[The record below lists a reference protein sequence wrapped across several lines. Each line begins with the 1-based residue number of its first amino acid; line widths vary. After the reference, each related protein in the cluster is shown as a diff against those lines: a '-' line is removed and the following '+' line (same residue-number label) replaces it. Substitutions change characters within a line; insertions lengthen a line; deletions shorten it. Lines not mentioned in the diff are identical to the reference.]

1 MRLLTYELK
10 LMNYTYCRENQ
21 RMAEIYRWVKRCR
34 NYIDAVLYTNDVRV
48 TLIML
53 KLIKYTSVEYERSML
68 IIC

>member
-1 MRLLTYELK
+1 
-10 LMNYTYCRENQ
+10 
-21 RMAEIYRWVKRCR
+21 MAEVYRQVKRCR